1 MLMMLALL
9 FVESCPMTGPNWSP
23 DVGSNGRKW
32 ESEFEKDFQLM
43 LMMLALRF
51 VESYP
56 MTGSICSPDVG
67 SSGRKW
73 ESELKRISS

>member
-1 MLMMLALL
+1 
-9 FVESCPMTGPNWSP
+9 
-23 DVGSNGRKW
+23 
-32 ESEFEKDFQLM
+32 M

-51 VESYP
+51 VESCP